1 MTHPGHFGTEFTIR
15 IDPVITTAD
24 ERATLSDVRRLHR
37 FEDDGLTGDGVT
49 VAVTDT
55 GIDPTHPVFEGV
67 DVEYHDFTGTSD
79 TPDDRIGHGTAVSG
93 LIVELAPDVDI
104 VVLRIFG
111 TSGSADTRA
120 IFDAYQWLIDHAAE
134 IDLVNM
140 SWGARR
146 KVEQID
152 SIHNRMVAQG
162 IRDVV
167 SAGNTGDRGGSPA
180 TAERAFSAGAVTED
194 GEVTR
199 FNSYNPRYDNPDV
212 SALGKNVL
220 LPRATGT
227 SMGRAVDTPDRDGEY
242 VVASGTSF
250 SAPID
255 AAAVARW
262 WERHGDGVEA
272 VVPAFERTAIDIPG
286 TPREGAGMLDYAAAV
301 DRGAPRSPTAV
312 PATVGSPAGLD
323 RDWVQVEADVLPD
336 GEYTVDPEQLRRAF
350 CSPSNRG

>member
-55 GIDPTHPVFEGV
+55 GIDPTHPVFESV

-93 LIVELAPDVDI
+93 LIVQLAPDVDI
-104 VVLRIFG
+104 VALRMFG

-120 IFDAYQWLIDHAAE
+120 IFDAYQWLIDHADE
-134 IDLVNM
+134 MDLVNM

-152 SIHNRMVAQG
+152 AIHNRMVAQG

-167 SAGNTGDRGGSPA
+167 SAGNTGGRGGSPA

-199 FNSYNPRYDNPDV
+199 FNSYDPRHDNPDV

-227 SMGRAVDTPDRDGEY
+227 SMGRVVDTPDRDGEY

-272 VVPAFERTAIDIPG
+272 VVPAFERTAIEIPG

-301 DRGAPRSPTAV
+301 DRGAPRSPTAI

-350 CSPSNRG
+350 CSPSNR